1 MKSKKEKY
9 GLKAFGI
16 VVMDVLLLGVSL
28 IVFAYFHHV
37 RPEEGGSGTEITRPT
52 MTPAPVITPGTT
64 QGGTEP
70 DTTQDNRDWG
80 AWGRK
85 FEDKFD
91 WTGNVS
97 VTDSSYKSRNLNVEL
112 RRVAK
117 PQEDIVYYVC
127 DVYFRDIDYIY
138 C

>member
-28 IVFAYFHHV
+28 VVFAYFHHV

-52 MTPAPVITPGTT
+52 MTPAPVITPDTTQSGTEPDTT

-97 VTDSSYKSRNLNVEL
+97 VTDSSYKSRGC
-112 RRVAK
+112 R
-117 PQEDIVYYVC
+117 
-127 DVYFRDIDYIY
+127 
-138 C
+138 